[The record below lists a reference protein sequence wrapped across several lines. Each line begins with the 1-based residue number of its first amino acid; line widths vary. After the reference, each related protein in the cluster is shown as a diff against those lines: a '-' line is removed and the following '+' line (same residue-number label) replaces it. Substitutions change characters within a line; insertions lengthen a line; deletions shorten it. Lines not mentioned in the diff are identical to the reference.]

1 MFRMRFACALVFAY
15 SSSCSSICSSSAF
28 AAVESETVTQ
38 GVAAFGQAEFEHCV
52 ELLQRALGESLTRE
66 EKVLSFRTLGFCQ
79 SALGHD
85 AEAREAFVQLLRV
98 DDQAELDKSV
108 APKVRALF
116 EEARA
121 SYATGKI
128 ESVEAPVLPSLH
140 PDVGKGKEG
149 QPISVSV
156 SYPGGAA
163 QTMQI
168 FYRSRGQL
176 RFETEKAAVGSD
188 GTASLRVPGRAV
200 HPPAVELYLT
210 ALDAHGVAIA
220 RAGSF
225 SEPLIVGV
233 AAPVAKVPVY
243 KRGWFWG
250 VIGGLVVAGA
260 AVGLG
265 VGLGRPSGNADLT
278 IVSK

>member
-1 MFRMRFACALVFAY
+1 MRLACVIVFACTT
-15 SSSCSSICSSSAF
+15 AF
-28 AAVESETVTQ
+28 GAVESETVTQ
-38 GVAAFGQAEFEHCV
+38 GVAAFGQADFEHCV
-52 ELLQRALGESLTRE
+52 ELLQKALGESLTRE
-66 EKVLSFRTLGFCQ
+66 EKIVSFRTLGFCH

-85 AEAREAFVQLLRV
+85 PEAQDAFVQLLRV
-98 DDQAELDKSV
+98 DEKAELDKSV

-116 EEARA
+116 EQARA
-121 SYATGKI
+121 AYATGKV
-128 ESVEAPVLPSLH
+128 EVAEAPVLPSLH
-140 PDVGKGKEG
+140 PDIAKAKQG
-149 QPISVSV
+149 QPIAVGLN
-156 SYPGGAA
+156 YPGGAA
-163 QTMQI
+163 QTIQI

-176 RFETEKAAVGSD
+176 RYDTDQTAVGAD
-188 GTASLRVPGRAV
+188 GHAALQVPGRAV
-200 HPPAVELYLT
+200 NPPAVELYLT
-210 ALDAHGVAIA
+210 ALDAHGVAVA

-233 AAPVAKVPVY
+233 AANAAPPVSVPVY

-265 VGLGRPSGNADLT
+265 VGLTRPSGNAELT